1 MGRVRI
7 RVTLSMVALVLVAAG
22 CSETQ
27 PDQRDPNRMTA
38 PWTAREVLADIEAA
52 KATVP
57 LPPGAVW
64 RSIEVDESGAYGASS
79 GRSMIEFQ
87 AACAWFQALVVAHAY
102 GDRAAIAAS
111 EPTVRAVPT
120 WVTFTDPT
128 LIDAASRDHIAALVT
143 AAVAGDDDEM
153 RSFIAANCG
162 P

>member
-1 MGRVRI
+1 M
-7 RVTLSMVALVLVAAG
+7 
-22 CSETQ
+22 Q

-38 PWTAREVLADIEAA
+38 PWTAKDVLADI
-52 KATVP
+52 KASKGTVP

-64 RSIEVDESGAYGASS
+64 RSIEVDESGAYGASW

-87 AACAWFQALVVAHAY
+87 AACAWFQALVVAHAS

-120 WVTFTDPT
+120 WVTFSDPT
-128 LIDAASRDHIAALVT
+128 LIDAGSRDHIAALVT
-143 AAVAGDDDEM
+143 AALDGDDDDM

-162 P
+162 R